1 MPKNSVEEPRIRSG
15 NDTVFG
21 TEAYP
26 SVLIVS
32 QRIFRPQ
39 NACVWKHI
47 GRRATITRHKGF
59 TFLVLM
65 AILAALLSF
74 PASRA
79 HAVVRTVTDPGDDLA
94 DWPSK
99 TGMLRTVI
107 YDCRD
112 GDEIRFADTART
124 VYLRADVCFSPG
136 KTVTLTGPATIATA
150 QNNSG
155 TRYFVVP
162 KGATVVMKSLVLSG
176 ASPASGGGAAV
187 RNEGA
192 LTMEGC
198 TIKDGQCWSNG
209 GAIDAGE
216 GSVTTLTNCIV
227 SGNKLLRL
235 GYSGGGIC
243 VYKGTLTMTG
253 CSVTNNTG
261 AYYGGGVCFS
271 GTATLTNCII
281 ESNATDS
288 NGIGGGVDGS
298 GTLTMSGGAV
308 RNNSSGYLGG
318 GLRLTGETATLASV
332 TIESN
337 SASLPEGKGG
347 GLYNG
352 GAQLA
357 LVGCTVRNN
366 SCGNRGGGI
375 GTAGSLS
382 LKKKCVITGN
392 TPDNI
397 SAPSGYTSDGTNQ
410 IGTSPNKSAT
420 AFSGYSG
427 ESEPEPR
434 SITGDADV
442 AQVKNALTDPASDV
456 FRAVSGAL
464 SQDLSGISGDASA
477 SLAGMTASLYYAN
490 TFEGVTIES
499 RDLVVEYTASYPER
513 ARYYA
518 LFARSDGSGY
528 EFPDRGVQFELEPG
542 QTLPDGVE
550 PPDFYEEGEG
560 LMTWRNVVTDNGSFD
575 LEPAAGIVTFRVC
588 SVRAAEKAVS
598 SGGSGCSAVGASPFA
613 LLLGL
618 PLLLW
623 RGTPS
628 P

>member
-1 MPKNSVEEPRIRSG
+1 
-15 NDTVFG
+15 
-21 TEAYP
+21 
-26 SVLIVS
+26 
-32 QRIFRPQ
+32 
-39 NACVWKHI
+39 
-47 GRRATITRHKGF
+47 
-59 TFLVLM
+59 M
-65 AILAALLSF
+65 AIFAVLLSVT
-74 PASRA
+74 AHQA

-107 YDCRD
+107 YDCQN
-112 GDEIRFADTART
+112 GDEIRFSDTAKT

-136 KTVTLTGPATIATA
+136 KTVTITGPATIATA
-150 QNNSG
+150 QYNSG

-176 ASPASGGGAAV
+176 ASPASAAGGAV
-187 RNEGA
+187 RNEGT

-198 TIKDGQCWSNG
+198 TIKDGQSWSNG

-216 GSVTTLTNCIV
+216 GSVTTLTNCVI
-227 SGNKLLRL
+227 SGNKLLSL

-271 GTATLTNCII
+271 GTATLTKCII
-281 ESNATDS
+281 ESNATYS
-288 NGIGGGVDGS
+288 LGSGGGVDGS
-298 GTLTMSGGAV
+298 GTLIMSGGAV
-308 RNNSSGYLGG
+308 RNNSCGYLGG
-318 GLRLTGETATLASV
+318 GLRFTGGTATLANV

-337 SASLPEGKGG
+337 STSLSAGEGG
-347 GLYNG
+347 GLYTG
-352 GAQLA
+352 GAEVT

-375 GTAGSLS
+375 GTSGSLS

-392 TPDNI
+392 TPDNLY
-397 SAPSGYTSDGTNQ
+397 AYNGYTSDGTNL

-427 ESEPEPR
+427 ETSPEPR
-434 SITGDADV
+434 SIIGDADV
-442 AQVKNALTDPASDV
+442 AQVKNALTDPASNL
-456 FRAVSGAL
+456 FAAVKTAL
-464 SQDLSGISGDASA
+464 SNDLGGISGGVSA

-490 TFEGVTIES
+490 TFESVAIES

-528 EFPDRGVQFELEPG
+528 ELPDRGVQFELKPG
-542 QTLPDGVE
+542 QTLPDGVT

-575 LEPAAGIVTFRVC
+575 LEPTVGVVTFRVC
-588 SVRAAEKAVS
+588 SVRAEAQTAAAA
-598 SGGSGCSAVGASPFA
+598 SGGSGCSAVGTSPFA
-613 LLLGL
+613 LLLGVP
-618 PLLLW
+618 PLLA
-623 RGTPS
+623 RKRRRS
-628 P
+628 